1 MTASSPSFLPRASQR
16 RFSGRA
22 AQRGWWFIGPFMLVF
37 LVVFIAPVIYA
48 IYLSFFRFQFVGGTQ
63 FVGLENYIGV
73 FQDDRFLSA
82 VGRVVL
88 FSAVQ
93 VPVMLGISL
102 FAALALDSGRL
113 YGKNFFRL
121 AVFLPYAVPGVVASL
136 MWGFMYG
143 PRFGLVNDF
152 SDLLGVTLPD
162 PFSSGLILPA
172 IGNIVTW
179 QFIGYNM
186 LIFYAA
192 LRVIPTSLYE
202 AAHIDGAGQLRVIR
216 SIKLPAIR
224 GALVIALIFSIIASF
239 QLFNEPR
246 ILQTLAPNVVS
257 SFFTPNLY
265 AYSLAFQGQ
274 QQPYA
279 ATVAIVMGVFVSVI
293 AYLIQA
299 RGTKRVMT

>member
-1 MTASSPSFLPRASQR
+1 MTSSPTLLPRASQR
-16 RFSGRA
+16 RSGDRA
-22 AQRGWWFIGPFMLVF
+22 SQRGWWFIGPFMLVF
-37 LVVFIAPVIYA
+37 LVVFIAPVVYA
-48 IYLSFFRFQFVGGTQ
+48 IYLSFFRFQFIGGTQ
-63 FVGLENYIGV
+63 FVGIENYIGV

-152 SDLLGVTLPD
+152 GNVFGVTLPD

-192 LRVIPTSLYE
+192 LRVIPMSLYE
-202 AAHIDGAGQLRVIR
+202 AAHIDGAGQFRVIK

-224 GALVIALIFSIIASF
+224 SALVIALIFSIIASF

-257 SFFTPNLY
+257 SYFTPNLY